1 MTYQPHHPLVE
12 AALLMDRSIRLLLTE
27 ADALHAETWILGVA
41 RMAGTEL
48 QRSLLSEATRS
59 GAGGGGRRLW
69 SRHPRLVDDSGDQ
82 QGRRLVAVLLASL
95 TQLGAPMA
103 EEAIICPPEGS
114 AGALLNL
121 EQTRERLGAL
131 VAACARSHGLE
142 AVEMAEVLTIATA
155 LALHQCRELVPLT
168 LGAGLAVTGL
178 VEGARTARPMAVAA

>member
-1 MTYQPHHPLVE
+1 
-12 AALLMDRSIRLLLTE
+12 
-27 ADALHAETWILGVA
+27 
-41 RMAGTEL
+41 
-48 QRSLLSEATRS
+48 
-59 GAGGGGRRLW
+59 
-69 SRHPRLVDDSGDQ
+69 
-82 QGRRLVAVLLASL
+82 
-95 TQLGAPMA
+95 MA

-142 AVEMAEVLTIATA
+142 AAEMAEVLTIATA

-178 VEGARTARPMAVAA
+178 VEGARTARPMAMAG